1 MLSFMFRFSNV
12 NKLQLN
18 RIIMIEQIN
27 KWNNIIENDVKEEV
41 EITTET
47 TTKINKKKI
56 KTQYT
61 FSD

>member
-1 MLSFMFRFSNV
+1 MLSFMLRFSNV

-18 RIIMIEQIN
+18 RIMIEQIN
-27 KWNNIIENDVKEEV
+27 KWNNIIKNDVKEEV